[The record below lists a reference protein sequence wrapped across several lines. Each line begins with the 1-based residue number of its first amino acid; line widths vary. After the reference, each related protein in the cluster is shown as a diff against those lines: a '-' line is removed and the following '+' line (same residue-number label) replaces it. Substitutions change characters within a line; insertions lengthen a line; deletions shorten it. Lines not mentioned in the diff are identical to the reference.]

1 MCNFLIQGIMILINM
16 RIGETLLMTFIY
28 VVKVMTLYQVLII
41 VRYSQKKLLT
51 KKVHQKSNFWT
62 QLRFNVINPLF

>member
-1 MCNFLIQGIMILINM
+1 MCNFLTQGIMILINM

-28 VVKVMTLYQVLII
+28 VVKIMTLYQVLII

-51 KKVHQKSNFWT
+51 KKVHQKPNFWT
-62 QLRFNVINPLF
+62 

>member
-1 MCNFLIQGIMILINM
+1 MCNFLTQGIMILINM